1 MRTFGLPSLLSV
13 VLMFSGCGNVFIRA
27 NWNSVNQT
35 VAGVISIVL
44 SVMISSDN
52 IVQLSVM
59 ISSDN
64 IETQVTIV
72 TLLDNMAASN
82 VTFCGDQRTQF
93 PPDRLAQAT
102 FTPGQPCATLVRVI
116 IQN

>member
-1 MRTFGLPSLLSV
+1 M
-13 VLMFSGCGNVFIRA
+13 GNVFIRA
-27 NWNSVNQT
+27 NWNGGNQT
-35 VAGVISIVL
+35 VAGVISIV
-44 SVMISSDN
+44 
-52 IVQLSVM
+52 QLSVV
-59 ISSDN
+59 ITGDN
-64 IETQVTIV
+64 IATQVTIV

-82 VTFCGDQRTQF
+82 FTFCGDQRTQF